1 MGHTEN
7 GKEQQIM
14 ENNQNNNQNQ
24 QQTPNSQAQNQSN
37 AAQNGATPAIDYD
50 KIQQM
55 LNGTLAAKE
64 DTALKAYFKQQGLS
78 QEELDQAITA
88 FKQQKAANQ
97 PDVTALK
104 GELDTYKQQALKA
117 EIEKTALFEVLGLG
131 VDVKTAPYVIKMAE
145 LSNAVGQD
153 GKINQETVKT
163 AVAKVFEDIPG
174 LKPSVTQTSGFVQV
188 GTGTTG
194 DGQSQA
200 DNAALRAA
208 FGLK

>member
-1 MGHTEN
+1 MD
-7 GKEQQIM
+7 
-14 ENNQNNNQNQ
+14 NNQNQVNNQNQ
-24 QQTPNSQAQNQSN
+24 QQKSNSQAQNQSN
-37 AAQNGATPAIDYD
+37 AAQNSATPAIDYD

-55 LNGTLAAKE
+55 LSGTLAAKE

-131 VDVKTAPYVIKMAE
+131 VDVKTAPYVIKMAD
-145 LSNAVGQD
+145 LSSVLGQD

-163 AVAKVFEDIPG
+163 AISKVLEDIPG
-174 LKPSVTQTSGFVQV
+174 LKPSAVQTSGFVQV

-194 DGQSQA
+194 DNQTQA
-200 DNAALRAA
+200 GNDALRAA

>member
-1 MGHTEN
+1 
-7 GKEQQIM
+7 M
-14 ENNQNNNQNQ
+14 ENNQNQVNNQSQ
-24 QQTPNSQAQNQSN
+24 QQTPNSQPQNQGN
-37 AAQNGATPAIDYD
+37 AAQNSSPPAIDYD

-131 VDVKTAPYVIKMAE
+131 VDVKTAPYVIKMAD
-145 LSNAVGQD
+145 LSNVVGQD

-163 AVAKVFEDIPG
+163 AVAKVLEDIPG

>member
-1 MGHTEN
+1 
-7 GKEQQIM
+7 M

>member
-1 MGHTEN
+1 MD
-7 GKEQQIM
+7 
-14 ENNQNNNQNQ
+14 NNQNQVNNQNQ
-24 QQTPNSQAQNQSN
+24 QQTSNSQAQNQSN
-37 AAQNGATPAIDYD
+37 AAQNSATPAIDYD

-64 DTALKAYFKQQGLS
+64 DTVLKAYFKQQGLS

-97 PDVTALK
+97 PDVASIK
-104 GELDTYKQQALKA
+104 SELDSYKKQVLMTEIDKSALY
-117 EIEKTALFEVLGLG
+117 EVLNLG
-131 VDVKTAPYVIKMAE
+131 VDIKTAPYVIKMAD
-145 LSNAVGQD
+145 LTGAIGQD
-153 GKINQETVKT
+153 GNINLEAVKK
-163 AVAKVFEDIPG
+163 AVSKVLEDIPG
-174 LKPSVTQTSGFVQV
+174 LKPSQAQVGGFVQV

-194 DGQSQA
+194 DNQTQA

>member
-1 MGHTEN
+1 MNEN
-7 GKEQQIM
+7 QTVDVQEQ
-14 ENNQNNNQNQ
+14 NNQNQ
-24 QQTPNSQAQNQSN
+24 VSTQQGSTAP
-37 AAQNGATPAIDYD
+37 TIDYD

-78 QEELDQAITA
+78 QEELEQAVAT

-104 GELDTYKQQALKA
+104 SELDTYKQQALKA

-131 VDVKTAPYVIKMAE
+131 VDAKTAPYVIKMAD
-145 LSNAVGQD
+145 LSSVLGQD
-153 GKINQETVKT
+153 GKINQETVKS
-163 AVAKVFEDIPG
+163 AISKVLEDVPG
-174 LKPSVTQTSGFVQV
+174 LKPSATQTSGFVQV
-188 GTGTTG
+188 GTGATG
-194 DGQSQA
+194 DNQTSQA
-200 DNAALRAA
+200 SNDALRAA

>member
-1 MGHTEN
+1 
-7 GKEQQIM
+7 M

-24 QQTPNSQAQNQSN
+24 PQISNSQTQNQST
-37 AAQNGATPAIDYD
+37 AAQNSEAPTIDYD

-78 QEELDQAITA
+78 QEELEQAVAT

-97 PDVTALK
+97 PDVASIK
-104 GELDTYKQQALKA
+104 SELDSYKKQVLMA
-117 EIEKTALFEVLGLG
+117 EIDKSALYEVLNLG
-131 VDVKTAPYVIKMAE
+131 VDIKTAPYVIKMAD
-145 LSNAVGQD
+145 LTGAIGQD
-153 GKINQETVKT
+153 GKINLEAVKK
-163 AVAKVFEDIPG
+163 AVEKVLEDVPG
-174 LKPSVTQTSGFVQV
+174 LKPSATQTSGFVQV

-194 DGQSQA
+194 DNQTQA

>member
-1 MGHTEN
+1 MD
-7 GKEQQIM
+7 
-14 ENNQNNNQNQ
+14 NNQNQVNNQNQ
-24 QQTPNSQAQNQSN
+24 QQTSNSQAQNQSN
-37 AAQNGATPAIDYD
+37 AAQNSATPAIDYD

-55 LNGTLAAKE
+55 LSGTLAAKE

-104 GELDTYKQQALKA
+104 GELDTYKKQALKA

-131 VDVKTAPYVIKMAE
+131 VDVKTAPYVIKMAD
-145 LSNAVGQD
+145 LSSVLGQD

-163 AVAKVFEDIPG
+163 AISKVLEDVPG
-174 LKPSVTQTSGFVQV
+174 LKPSATQTSGFVQV
-188 GTGTTG
+188 GTGSVG
-194 DGQSQA
+194 DTQTQA
-200 DNAALRAA
+200 DTAALRAA

>member
-1 MGHTEN
+1 
-7 GKEQQIM
+7 M

-24 QQTPNSQAQNQSN
+24 PQTSNSQTQNQSN
-37 AAQNGATPAIDYD
+37 VAQNSATPAIDYD

-78 QEELDQAITA
+78 QEELEQAVAT

-97 PDVTALK
+97 PDLTALK
-104 GELDTYKQQALKA
+104 SELDTYKQQALKA

-131 VDVKTAPYVIKMAE
+131 VDVKTAPYVIKMAD
-145 LSNAVGQD
+145 LSSVLGQD
-153 GKINQETVKT
+153 GKINQETVK
-163 AVAKVFEDIPG
+163 AAISKVLEDIPG
-174 LKPSVTQTSGFVQV
+174 LKPSQVQAGGFVQV

-194 DGQSQA
+194 DNQTQA

>member
-1 MGHTEN
+1 
-7 GKEQQIM
+7 M

-24 QQTPNSQAQNQSN
+24 PQISNSQTQNQST
-37 AAQNGATPAIDYD
+37 AAQNSEAPTIDYD

-78 QEELDQAITA
+78 QEELEQAVAT

-97 PDVTALK
+97 PDVASFISVLDCYKKLVLMDEIDKSAL
-104 GELDTYKQQALKA
+104 Y
-117 EIEKTALFEVLGLG
+117 EVLNLG
-131 VDVKTAPYVIKMAE
+131 VDIKTAPYVIKMAD
-145 LSNAVGQD
+145 LTGAIGQD
-153 GKINQETVKT
+153 GKINLEAVKK
-163 AVAKVFEDIPG
+163 AVEKVLEDVPG
-174 LKPSVTQTSGFVQV
+174 LKPSATQTSGFVQV

-194 DGQSQA
+194 DNQTQA

>member
-1 MGHTEN
+1 
-7 GKEQQIM
+7 M

-24 QQTPNSQAQNQSN
+24 PQTSNSQTHPQST
-37 AAQNGATPAIDYD
+37 AAQNSAAPTIDYN

-104 GELDTYKQQALKA
+104 SELDTYKQQALKA

-131 VDVKTAPYVIKMAE
+131 VDVKTAPYVIKMAD
-145 LSNAVGQD
+145 LSGALGQD
-153 GKINQETVKT
+153 GKINQEIVKT
-163 AVAKVFEDIPG
+163 AVAKVLEDIPG
-174 LKPSVTQTSGFVQV
+174 LKSTAEQASGFVQV
-188 GTGTTG
+188 GTGSTG
-194 DGQSQA
+194 DNQTQA

>member
-1 MGHTEN
+1 MD
-7 GKEQQIM
+7 
-14 ENNQNNNQNQ
+14 NNQNQVNNQSQ
-24 QQTPNSQAQNQSN
+24 QQTPNSQPQNQGN
-37 AAQNGATPAIDYD
+37 APQNSAVPTIDYD

-78 QEELDQAITA
+78 QEELEQAVAT

-97 PDVTALK
+97 PDLTALK
-104 GELDTYKQQALKA
+104 SELDTYKQQALKA

-131 VDVKTAPYVIKMAE
+131 VDVKTAPYVIKMAD
-145 LSNAVGQD
+145 LSSVLGQD

-163 AVAKVFEDIPG
+163 AISKVLEDIPG
-174 LKPSVTQTSGFVQV
+174 LKPSQAQAGGFVQV

-194 DGQSQA
+194 DNQTHA

>member
-1 MGHTEN
+1 
-7 GKEQQIM
+7 M

-24 QQTPNSQAQNQSN
+24 PQISNSQTQNQST
-37 AAQNGATPAIDYD
+37 AAQNSAAPTIDYD

-78 QEELDQAITA
+78 QEELEQAVAT

-97 PDVTALK
+97 PDVASIK
-104 GELDTYKQQALKA
+104 SELDSYKKQVLMA
-117 EIEKTALFEVLGLG
+117 EIDKSALYEVLNLG
-131 VDVKTAPYVIKMAE
+131 VNIKTAPYVIKMAD
-145 LSNAVGQD
+145 LTGAIGQD
-153 GKINQETVKT
+153 GNINLEAVKK
-163 AVAKVFEDIPG
+163 AVEKVLEDVPG
-174 LKPSVTQTSGFVQV
+174 LKPSATQTSGFVQV

-194 DGQSQA
+194 DNQTQA

>member
-1 MGHTEN
+1 
-7 GKEQQIM
+7 M

-24 QQTPNSQAQNQSN
+24 PQTSNSQTQNQSN
-37 AAQNGATPAIDYD
+37 TAQNSATPAIDYD

-78 QEELDQAITA
+78 QEELEQAVTT

-97 PDVTALK
+97 PDVSALK
-104 GELDTYKQQALKA
+104 SELDTYKQQALKA

-131 VDVKTAPYVIKMAE
+131 VDVKTAPYVIKMAD

>member
-1 MGHTEN
+1 MNEN
-7 GKEQQIM
+7 QTVDVQEQ
-14 ENNQNNNQNQ
+14 NNQNQ
-24 QQTPNSQAQNQSN
+24 ASIRQGSTAP
-37 AAQNGATPAIDYD
+37 TIDYD

-78 QEELDQAITA
+78 QEELEQAVAT

-104 GELDTYKQQALKA
+104 SEIDTYKQQALKA

-131 VDVKTAPYVIKMAE
+131 VDAKTAPYVIKMADLTGAIGQE
-145 LSNAVGQD
+145 GNINLEAV
-153 GKINQETVKT
+153 KK
-163 AVAKVFEDIPG
+163 AVEKVLEDVPG
-174 LKPSVTQTSGFVQV
+174 LKPSATQTSGFVQV
-188 GTGTTG
+188 GTGATG
-194 DGQSQA
+194 DNQTSQA
-200 DNAALRAA
+200 SNDALRAA

>member
-1 MGHTEN
+1 
-7 GKEQQIM
+7 M

-24 QQTPNSQAQNQSN
+24 PQTSNSQIQNQSN
-37 AAQNGATPAIDYD
+37 VAQNSATPAIDYD

-78 QEELDQAITA
+78 QEELEQAVAT

-104 GELDTYKQQALKA
+104 SELDTYKQQALKA

-131 VDVKTAPYVIKMAE
+131 VDVKTAPYVIKMAD
-145 LSNAVGQD
+145 LSSVLGQD

-163 AVAKVFEDIPG
+163 AISKVLEDIPG
-174 LKPSVTQTSGFVQV
+174 LKPSQAQVGGFVQV
-188 GTGTTG
+188 GTGSTG

>member
-1 MGHTEN
+1 MD
-7 GKEQQIM
+7 
-14 ENNQNNNQNQ
+14 NNQNQVNNQNQ
-24 QQTPNSQAQNQSN
+24 QQTSNSQPQNQGNVAQNS
-37 AAQNGATPAIDYD
+37 AAPTIDYD

-55 LNGTLAAKE
+55 LSGTLAAKE

-131 VDVKTAPYVIKMAE
+131 VDVKTAPYVIKMAD

-174 LKPSVTQTSGFVQV
+174 LKPSVTKTNGFVQV
-188 GTGTTG
+188 GTGNTG

>member
-1 MGHTEN
+1 MDN
-7 GKEQQIM
+7 DQ
-14 ENNQNNNQNQ
+14 NQVNNQNQ
-24 QQTPNSQAQNQSN
+24 QQTSNSQAQNQSN
-37 AAQNGATPAIDYD
+37 AAQNSATPAIDYD

-55 LNGTLAAKE
+55 LSGTLAAKE

-131 VDVKTAPYVIKMAE
+131 VDVKTAPYVIKMAD
-145 LSNAVGQD
+145 LSSVLGQD
-153 GKINQETVKT
+153 GKINKETVKT
-163 AVAKVFEDIPG
+163 AISKVLEDIPG
-174 LKPSVTQTSGFVQV
+174 LKPSATQTSGFVQV
-188 GTGTTG
+188 GTGSAG
-194 DGQSQA
+194 DTQTQA
-200 DNAALRAA
+200 DTAALRAA

>member
-1 MGHTEN
+1 
-7 GKEQQIM
+7 M

-24 QQTPNSQAQNQSN
+24 PQTSNSQTQNQSN
-37 AAQNGATPAIDYD
+37 SAQNSATPAIDYD

-78 QEELDQAITA
+78 SQEELEQAVAT

-97 PDVTALK
+97 PDLTALK
-104 GELDTYKQQALKA
+104 SELDTYKQQALKA

-131 VDVKTAPYVIKMAE
+131 VDVKTAPYVIKMAD
-145 LSNAVGQD
+145 LSSVLGQD

-163 AVAKVFEDIPG
+163 AISKVLEDIPG
-174 LKPSVTQTSGFVQV
+174 LKPSQAQAGGFVQV

-194 DGQSQA
+194 DNQIQA

>member
-1 MGHTEN
+1 MD
-7 GKEQQIM
+7 
-14 ENNQNNNQNQ
+14 NNQNQVNNQSQ
-24 QQTPNSQAQNQSN
+24 QQTPNSQPQNQGN
-37 AAQNGATPAIDYD
+37 APQNSAVPTIDYD

-78 QEELDQAITA
+78 QEELEQAVAT

-97 PDVTALK
+97 PDLTALK
-104 GELDTYKQQALKA
+104 SELDTYKQQALKA

-131 VDVKTAPYVIKMAE
+131 VDVKTAPYVIKMAD
-145 LSNAVGQD
+145 LSSVLGQD

-163 AVAKVFEDIPG
+163 AISKVLEDIPG
-174 LKPSVTQTSGFVQV
+174 LKPSQAQASGFVQV
-188 GTGTTG
+188 GTGSTG
-194 DGQSQA
+194 DGQLQA

>member
-1 MGHTEN
+1 
-7 GKEQQIM
+7 M

-24 QQTPNSQAQNQSN
+24 LQTSNSQNQNQSN
-37 AAQNGATPAIDYD
+37 VAQNSATPAIDYD

-131 VDVKTAPYVIKMAE
+131 VDVKTAPYVIKMAD
-145 LSNAVGQD
+145 LSNVVGQD

>member
-1 MGHTEN
+1 MD
-7 GKEQQIM
+7 
-14 ENNQNNNQNQ
+14 NNQNQVNNQNQ
-24 QQTPNSQAQNQSN
+24 QQTSNSQAQNQSN
-37 AAQNGATPAIDYD
+37 AAQNSATPAIDYD

-78 QEELDQAITA
+78 QEELDQAVAT

-97 PDVTALK
+97 PDVTALRS
-104 GELDTYKQQALKA
+104 ELDTYKQQALKA

-131 VDVKTAPYVIKMAE
+131 VDIKTAPYVIKMAD
-145 LSNAVGQD
+145 LSSVLGQD
-153 GKINQETVKT
+153 GKINQETVK
-163 AVAKVFEDIPG
+163 AAISKVLEDIPG

>member
-1 MGHTEN
+1 MD
-7 GKEQQIM
+7 
-14 ENNQNNNQNQ
+14 NNQNQVNNQNQ
-24 QQTPNSQAQNQSN
+24 QQTSNSQAQNQSN
-37 AAQNGATPAIDYD
+37 AAQNSATPAIDYD

-97 PDVTALK
+97 PDVTALRS
-104 GELDTYKQQALKA
+104 ELDTYKQQVLKA
-117 EIEKTALFEVLGLG
+117 EMEKTALFEVLGLG
-131 VDVKTAPYVIKMAE
+131 VDVKTAPYVIKMAD
-145 LSNAVGQD
+145 LSSVLGQD
-153 GKINQETVKT
+153 GKINQETVK
-163 AVAKVFEDIPG
+163 AAISKVLEDVPG
-174 LKPSVTQTSGFVQV
+174 LKPSQAQVGGFVQV

-194 DGQSQA
+194 DNQTQA

>member
-1 MGHTEN
+1 
-7 GKEQQIM
+7 M
-14 ENNQNNNQNQ
+14 ESNQNNNQNQ

-37 AAQNGATPAIDYD
+37 AAQNSVTPAIDYD

-64 DTALKAYFKQQGLS
+64 DTALKAYFRQQGLS
-78 QEELDQAITA
+78 QEDLDQAITA

-131 VDVKTAPYVIKMAE
+131 VDVKTAPYVIKMAD
-145 LSNAVGQD
+145 LSSVLDQD
-153 GKINQETVKT
+153 GKINQETVK
-163 AVAKVFEDIPG
+163 AAISKVLEDVPG
-174 LKPSVTQTSGFVQV
+174 LKPSQSQAGGFVQV
-188 GTGTTG
+188 GTGSTG

>member
-1 MGHTEN
+1 MY
-7 GKEQQIM
+7 
-14 ENNQNNNQNQ
+14 NNQNQFNNQNQ
-24 QQTPNSQAQNQSN
+24 QQKSNSQAQNQSN
-37 AAQNGATPAIDYD
+37 AAQNSATPAIDYD

-55 LNGTLAAKE
+55 LSGTLAAKE

-131 VDVKTAPYVIKMAE
+131 VDVKTAPYVIKMAD
-145 LSNAVGQD
+145 LSSVLGQD

-163 AVAKVFEDIPG
+163 AISKVLEDIPG
-174 LKPSVTQTSGFVQV
+174 LKPSAVQTSGFVQV

-194 DGQSQA
+194 DNQTQA
-200 DNAALRAA
+200 GNDALRAA

>member
-1 MGHTEN
+1 
-7 GKEQQIM
+7 M
-14 ENNQNNNQNQ
+14 ENNQNNNQSQ
-24 QQTPNSQAQNQSN
+24 QQTSNSQAQNQSN
-37 AAQNGATPAIDYD
+37 AAQNSQTPTIDYD

-117 EIEKTALFEVLGLG
+117 EIEKTALFEVLG
-131 VDVKTAPYVIKMAE
+131 
-145 LSNAVGQD
+145 N
-153 GKINQETVKT
+153 T
-163 AVAKVFEDIPG
+163 AV
-174 LKPSVTQTSGFVQV
+174 
-188 GTGTTG
+188 
-194 DGQSQA
+194 
-200 DNAALRAA
+200 
-208 FGLK
+208 

>member
-1 MGHTEN
+1 
-7 GKEQQIM
+7 M

-24 QQTPNSQAQNQSN
+24 PQTSNSQTQNQST
-37 AAQNGATPAIDYD
+37 AAQNSATPAIDYD
-50 KIQQM
+50 KIYQM
-55 LNGTLAAKE
+55 LSGTLAAKE

-78 QEELDQAITA
+78 QEELEQAVTT

-104 GELDTYKQQALKA
+104 SELDTYKQQALKA

-131 VDVKTAPYVIKMAE
+131 VDVKTAPYVIKMAD
-145 LSNAVGQD
+145 LSSVLGQD
-153 GKINQETVKT
+153 GKINQETVK
-163 AVAKVFEDIPG
+163 AAISKVLEDIPG
-174 LKPSVTQTSGFVQV
+174 LKPSQVQAGGFVQV

-194 DGQSQA
+194 DNQTQV

>member
-1 MGHTEN
+1 MNEN
-7 GKEQQIM
+7 QTVDVQEQ
-14 ENNQNNNQNQ
+14 NNQNQ
-24 QQTPNSQAQNQSN
+24 ASTPQGST
-37 AAQNGATPAIDYD
+37 ATTIDYD

-78 QEELDQAITA
+78 QEELEQAIAT

-104 GELDTYKQQALKA
+104 SELDTYKQQVLKA

-131 VDVKTAPYVIKMAE
+131 VDAKTAPYVIKMAD
-145 LSNAVGQD
+145 LSSVLGQD
-153 GKINQETVKT
+153 GKINQEAVKK
-163 AVAKVFEDIPG
+163 AVEKVLEDIPG
-174 LKPSVTQTSGFVQV
+174 LKPTAEQASGFVQV

-194 DGQSQA
+194 GNQIQA